1 MRILL
6 TLICLSSFSLLLAQQ
21 KDSVILKGNE
31 AYNQGNYVEAAEN
44 YQKGLDN
51 NESFEGHFN
60 LGNALYRQGEFQ
72 KAMEE
77 FQVAEKLIQVGNKTD
92 KEEKESRLAATYH
105 NIGNSL
111 YAQQEYGKAADAY
124 KNSLRLNPKD
134 DEARYNYV
142 KARKKNQQQQ
152 NQQNQQNQNNKQQN
166 QNNQNNQQE
175 QDKKLDKET
184 AEQLLQALEQD
195 EKETQEKR
203 QTQQGAGRR
212 RLEKE
217 W

>member
-44 YQKGLDN
+44 YRKGLDN

-60 LGNALYRQGEFQ
+60 LGNALCRQGEFQ